1 MMKAWEETKIQ
12 FDPSEHSDDPAYCVR
27 INLAAVLG
35 DDVLGGTSL
44 QACVDRYNKRNG
56 SNLTLKRGTTIL
68 MSVLQMSSFF
78 KKIVSKIIGQ
88 VKELVAENPVDYI
101 YLVGGFAESKILQ
114 SSVKVEFENRKI
126 FLSKNPTSLLPI
138 PASLLHVIVPMRP
151 QLMVVKGAVLFGL
164 RKGSTIQSRV
174 ARYTYGFDC
183 VIQYDEKNPEH
194 KQRDT
199 QGLTSLEKTPRGEIR
214 YVNGV
219 FKALVKQ
226 GNNIRVSEK
235 HTDEGYT
242 PVGIGQ
248 TTCLF
253 DLYSSSSPTARWAND
268 SGMKK
273 IGKVEIPCVHG
284 QKTSISMSFGNTEIM
299 ASATNTTTGLVRNAT
314 IKYDF
319 NSL

>member
-1 MMKAWEETKIQ
+1 MMKAWEEAKIQ

-44 QACVDRYNKRNG
+44 QACVDRYNERNG

-68 MSVLQMSSFF
+68 MAVLQMSSFF
-78 KKIVSKIIGQ
+78 KKIVSKIVQQ
-88 VKELVAENPVDYI
+88 VKELVAENPVNYI
-101 YLVGGFAESKILQ
+101 YLVGGFAESKMLQ
-114 SSVKVEFENRKI
+114 SSVKVQFEK
-126 FLSKNPTSLLPI
+126 LG
-138 PASLLHVIVPMRP
+138 LHVIVPMRP

-183 VIQYDEKNPEH
+183 LDQYDEKNPDH
-194 KQRDT
+194 KQRHT
-199 QGLTSLEKTPRGEIR
+199 QGLTSLYSTPRGEIR
-214 YVNGV
+214 YVNGL

-226 GNNIRVSEK
+226 GGTIRVSEK
-235 HTDEGYT
+235 HTQENCSAVD
-242 PVGIGQ
+242 IGQ
-248 TTCLF
+248 TACLF
-253 DLYSSSSPTARWAND
+253 HLYSSTSPTARWADD

-273 IGKVEIPCVHG
+273 IGKVEIPCVLG

-299 ASATNTTTGLVRNAT
+299 ANATNTTTGLVRNAT